1 MASISFNR
9 KLRTRS
15 KRVRVCTFVVYFSN
29 GCCIIF
35 TSSTNSIR
43 ALTWTHS
50 NYKRYGALSVHVC
63 VCVHI
68 LNFNMRMHAVVV
80 RCCHL
85 LLISF
90 YLLLTHTSVVRLYF
104 DSQVLAFY
112 MNIKQ
117 SQVGYCNHIHGINSG
132 SKMAIAFVHGSKSTC
147 KSIQ

>member
-50 NYKRYGALSVHVC
+50 NYKRYGALSVCVC
-63 VCVHI
+63 VCIYWI
-68 LNFNMRMHAVVV
+68 LICVYMPSFAVVIRSWFRFIFCSLTLPLFV
-80 RCCHL
+80 S
-85 LLISF
+85 ISIR
-90 YLLLTHTSVVRLYF
+90 S
-104 DSQVLAFY
+104 LA
-112 MNIKQ
+112 ILHEQ